1 MSEYS
6 ESKSCPTSV
15 GESLRCESCGSDKCF
30 NHHGLRDIKCVN
42 CIPHDCV
49 RLLDNTH
56 GNSSARQLLHSH
68 CCVICGSIFEHTHD
82 LYLADDED
90 HPLVC
95 PACASQALVHTP
107 MHKRIHRRDFL
118 RIGFS
123 ILVLVTMVALI
134 ASLIP
139 VFSLGLLAPIRSA
152 LVTANN
158 ITAESG
164 EVIRTA
170 AHLVGTRLQ
179 EAIRSLGED
188 EEQVQD
194 TVLHVTKVAS
204 ILAMKH
210 LNRTSAPVMEVAN
223 GVSVLAGDLLEFASL
238 EIRQACWL
246 VACMFL
252 SKEACSEQ
260 FYTEFHLCDKPLI
273 NITEAGTSYLVSPPC
288 QFHGNYITTKTTQ
301 KYDEYVKTRLLNK
314 IMLAV
319 SKMKELDE
327 FNSIAFRR
335 LAESNRLYEHL
346 ANIAEEECSIQKPF
360 LQKDCFISHCMDP
373 VNSQNMVSKEAVAY
387 NCLFMRLKRGQPL
400 IPDTKE

>member
-6 ESKSCPTSV
+6 ESKSCPTSL
-15 GESLRCESCGSDKCF
+15 GESLRCDSCGSDKCL
-30 NHHGLRDIKCVN
+30 NHHGLRDIQCVN
-42 CIPHDCV
+42 CIPHNCV

-118 RIGFS
+118 RIGF
-123 ILVLVTMVALI
+123 IVLVLVTTVALM

-139 VFSLGLLAPIRSA
+139 VFALGLLTPVQNA

-194 TVLHVTKVAS
+194 TILHVTKVAS

-210 LNRTSAPVMEVAN
+210 LNRTSAPVMEAAN
-223 GVSVLAGDLLEFASL
+223 GVSVLAGDLLEFASF

-252 SKEACSEQ
+252 SKEACNDQ

-273 NITEAGTSYLVSPPC
+273 NITEAGTSYLVNPPC
-288 QFHGNYITTKTTQ
+288 QFHGRYITTGATKR
-301 KYDEYVKTRLLNK
+301 YDDYVKNRLINK

-319 SKMKELDE
+319 SRMRELDE

-335 LAESNRLYEHL
+335 LADSNGLYEHL
-346 ANIAEEECSIQKPF
+346 ANIAEEECSVQKSF
-360 LQKDCFISHCMDP
+360 LQADCFMSHCIDP
-373 VNSQNMVSKEAVAY
+373 IKGPNMVSKETITY
-387 NCLFMRLKRGQPL
+387 NCLFTRLERGQPL